1 MEGIQ
6 HHYARSCSYLHEVN
20 VKSMNNNNNK
30 MCMWVARSTTTP
42 PSALYSNELA
52 SSREC
57 YGPQM
62 AVTKPKNTWRWNE
75 AERKRR
81 RRVAKYKFYAAE
93 GKLKHSVKKG
103 FRWLKIKCIKI
114 VSNL

>member
-6 HHYARSCSYLHEVN
+6 HHYARSCSYLHKVN
-20 VKSMNNNNNK
+20 VKSMNNDNK
-30 MCMWVARSTTTP
+30 MWVARSTTTP
-42 PSALYSNELA
+42 SALYSNEVA
-52 SSREC
+52 SGEH

-62 AVTKPKNTWRWNE
+62 AVTKPSSTWWWNE
-75 AERKRR
+75 AERKRK
-81 RRVAKYKFYAAE
+81 RRVFKYKLYAAE

-114 VSNL
+114 LIGGLL